1 MNRWPGYAAKPIFAA
16 GPRRLLT
23 GAGPQLGLH
32 RPEPRNRSGSALPR
46 GTAARKRRFCRC
58 FRRSVSALSATEV
71 HKKRLLY
78 QNTQRAPRGLQ
89 DAVIQPAA
97 QKPDSPKQRHE
108 KSRNPHSSPRAATSR
123 SGRAKK
129 GTFGAEFPSSHT
141 WGQEAAKNQMDS
153 TRSWLSQL
161 IFLFFFPPANFFPNS
176 LLMRE
181 LGRQRGK
188 QALPSSGTLFCGC
201 QSPQKSGWP
210 LVGTGGRDGGSWGH
224 WVSAEGDGC
233 RPHLA
238 QGWPE
243 ASSLHPVLLPAK
255 KAPGRQSWR
264 RNHGIALPLL
274 LVEAQLRA
282 LTQNL
287 GLQHERL
294 KNLWGLCPGNQIF
307 CLINP

>member
-46 GTAARKRRFCRC
+46 GTAARKWRFRRC

-161 IFLFFFPPANFFPNS
+161 IFLFFFPQLIFF
-176 LLMRE
+176 LI
-181 LGRQRGK
+181 
-188 QALPSSGTLFCGC
+188 LF
-201 QSPQKSGWP
+201 
-210 LVGTGGRDGGSWGH
+210 
-224 WVSAEGDGC
+224 
-233 RPHLA
+233 
-238 QGWPE
+238 
-243 ASSLHPVLLPAK
+243 
-255 KAPGRQSWR
+255 
-264 RNHGIALPLL
+264 
-274 LVEAQLRA
+274 
-282 LTQNL
+282 
-287 GLQHERL
+287 
-294 KNLWGLCPGNQIF
+294 
-307 CLINP
+307 